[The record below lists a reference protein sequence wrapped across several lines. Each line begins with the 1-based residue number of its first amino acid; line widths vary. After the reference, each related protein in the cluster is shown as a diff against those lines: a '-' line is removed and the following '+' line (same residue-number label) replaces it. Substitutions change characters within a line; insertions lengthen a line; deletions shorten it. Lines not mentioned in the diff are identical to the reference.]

1 MEGGSAVQWI
11 EVTVNTAPERL
22 EDVCRRLEDAGVEG
36 LVIEDE
42 GEYNQFLEEN
52 RQYWDYVDEAF
63 ADSIR
68 GLCRVKFYTSED
80 EDGAMLRAAA
90 RAAVP
95 GEGFEEK
102 PVRDE
107 DWENNW
113 KAYYKPIPVGERL
126 LIVPQW
132 EEVPEGTGR
141 VVLRLDPGLIFGT
154 GSHAT
159 TQMCLEAVQDLPL
172 EGVSV
177 LDLGCG
183 SGILAIAAL
192 LLGAKDAVGVDVDPK
207 APDVVL
213 ENAALSGVEDRLT
226 ALAGDC
232 VADEGLRARLMEAR
246 YGVVFANIVADV
258 ILRLA
263 PAVRPL
269 MAPGGVF
276 IASGII
282 DGREEEVAAALKA
295 AGLTVSEHRI
305 RENWHCFVCR

>member
-269 MAPGGVF
+269 MAPEGVF

-305 RENWHCFVCR
+305 RENWHCFVCH

>member
-1 MEGGSAVQWI
+1 MQWI
-11 EVTVNTAPERL
+11 EVTVNTAPDRL
-22 EDVCRRLEDAGVEG
+22 EDVCSRLEAAGVEG

-42 GEYNQFLEEN
+42 GEYNRFLEEN

-80 EDGAMLRAAA
+80 EDGAMLRAAT

-95 GEGFEEK
+95 GEDILET

-132 EEVPEGTGR
+132 EEIPESTDR

-154 GSHAT
+154 GNHAT
-159 TQMCLEAVQDLPL
+159 TQMCLEAVQTLPV
-172 EGVSV
+172 EGASV

-213 ENAALSGVEDRLT
+213 ENAALNSAADRLT

-232 VADEGLRARLMEAR
+232 VADSGLRARLSER
-246 YGVVFANIVADV
+246 SYDVIFANIVADV

-269 MAPGGVF
+269 LAPGGVF

-282 DGREEEVAAALKA
+282 GGREDEVAAALKS
-295 AGLTVSEHRI
+295 AGLTVSEHRT

>member
-1 MEGGSAVQWI
+1 MQWI
-11 EVTVNTAPERL
+11 EVTVNTAPDRL
-22 EDVCRRLEDAGVEG
+22 EDVCSRLEAAGVEG

-42 GEYNQFLEEN
+42 GEYNRFLEEN

-95 GEGFEEK
+95 GEDILET

-132 EEVPEGTGR
+132 EEIPESTDR

-154 GSHAT
+154 GNHAT
-159 TQMCLEAVQDLPL
+159 TQMCLEAVQTLHV
-172 EGVSV
+172 EGASV

-213 ENAALSGVEDRLT
+213 ENAALNSAADRLT

-232 VADEGLRARLMEAR
+232 VADSGLRARLSER
-246 YGVVFANIVADV
+246 SYDVIFANIVADV

-269 MAPGGVF
+269 LAPGGVF

-282 DGREEEVAAALKA
+282 GGREDEVAAALKS
-295 AGLTVSEHRI
+295 AGLTISEHRT

>member
-1 MEGGSAVQWI
+1 MQWI

-269 MAPGGVF
+269 MAPEGVF

-282 DGREEEVAAALKA
+282 DGREEEVAATLKA

-305 RENWHCFVCR
+305 RENWHCFVCH

>member
-1 MEGGSAVQWI
+1 MQWI

-42 GEYNQFLEEN
+42 GEYNRFLEEN
-52 RQYWDYVDEAF
+52 RRYWDYVDEAF
-63 ADSIR
+63 AASIR

-80 EDGAMLRAAA
+80 EDGAMLRDAV

-95 GEGFEEK
+95 EEEITETS
-102 PVRDE
+102 VRDE

-132 EEVPEGTGR
+132 EEVPQGTER

-159 TQMCLEAVQDLPL
+159 TQLCLEAVQHVPV
-172 EGVSV
+172 EGASV

-207 APDVVL
+207 APDVVM
-213 ENAALSGVEDRLT
+213 ENAALSHVEDRLC

-232 VADEGLRARLMEAR
+232 VTDGALRARLLERR

-263 PAVRPL
+263 PGIRQFL
-269 MAPGGVF
+269 APGGVF

-282 DGREEEVAAALKA
+282 DGRQEEVASALKA
-295 AGLTVSEHRI
+295 AGFRSMEHRT

>member
-192 LLGAKDAVGVDVDPK
+192 LLGAKDAMGVDVDPK

-269 MAPGGVF
+269 MAPEGVF